1 MEECSNFHQKNLTW
15 SDCMLFYKLM
25 EALRWGTKCDTTVTQ
40 LLLPKCLFW
49 IELTLQTVDL
59 QELTRKKFGRFKT
72 SPVHASIFFP
82 WFQLFLP
89 FALQAEIR
97 RTGLRKRMEI
107 HSGRWPLASRL
118 NGPDWTPHMFSM
130 MNSLTVSAGRNSMS
144 NPSWLSVKTLKA
156 DGFLVLL
163 SLAPICRWDIDN
175 AIGIFHWCNWNF
187 P

>member
-72 SPVHASIFFP
+72 SPVHASNF
-82 WFQLFLP
+82 
-89 FALQAEIR
+89 FALIFDSSPLNCLHIHQAAQCSWGTNCDTSVTQLRHNRTRHRKGDCEARKPSLEPQR
-97 RTGLRKRMEI
+97 RPLFPHEGTRFSAETHSKQRNPLLIAGNGLANCCKK
-107 HSGRWPLASRL
+107 
-118 NGPDWTPHMFSM
+118 N
-130 MNSLTVSAGRNSMS
+130 
-144 NPSWLSVKTLKA
+144 
-156 DGFLVLL
+156 
-163 SLAPICRWDIDN
+163 
-175 AIGIFHWCNWNF
+175 
-187 P
+187 